1 MFFDRLSAQ
10 AKELGVTQSPTR
22 PVRPQSTLRDVAA
35 AAGVS
40 VATASRVLSGS
51 SATSASS
58 REAVNTAAAELGFRP
73 NSQARALR
81 SSKTASIGLLIPDIR
96 NPHFADLAHSVERRA
111 RERGLVTLISA
122 ADEQLEMQ
130 EDALRL
136 LMSHNV
142 DGLIVVP
149 QGQPDSSEGSE
160 ALEAVARSGIPLVL
174 VDRVVTGLDAPC
186 VVPDTSGLEA
196 AVATLAAEGHTR
208 IALIAGPATSS
219 TGRER
224 REAFERAL
232 EKAGCSLDP
241 VLVYEGD
248 FQPNSGRQGIEF
260 LLGLPRHQRPS
271 AVMFADGPMAMGTMM
286 ALHER
291 GVSIPRDLSVVAH
304 DDLDAFKLC
313 NPPLSAVAQDVKGMG
328 ATAVDVLLDPTSY
341 RAGHAV
347 RHPTYFVPRGSVSQP
362 STPRTDNHRKGGDDS

>member
-1 MFFDRLSAQ
+1 M
-10 AKELGVTQSPTR
+10 TQSPTR
-22 PVRPQSTLRDVAA
+22 PLRSRSTLRDVAA

-40 VATASRVLSGS
+40 VATASRVLSVS
-51 SATSASS
+51 SATLASS
-58 REAVNTAAAELGFRP
+58 REAVNAAAVELGFRP

-81 SSKTASIGLLIPDIR
+81 SSRTASIGLLIPDIR

-122 ADEQLEMQ
+122 ADEQLETQ

-149 QGQPDSSEGSE
+149 QGKPDSSGGSE
-160 ALEAVARSGIPLVL
+160 ALETVARSGIPLVL
-174 VDRVVTGLDAPC
+174 VDRVVTGLDVPC
-186 VVPDTSGLEA
+186 VMPDTGGLEA
-196 AVATLAAEGHTR
+196 AVAALTDEGHTR

-224 REAFERAL
+224 REAFQRAL
-232 EKAGCSLDP
+232 EEAGCSLDP

-248 FQPNSGRQGIEF
+248 FQPTSGRQGIDF
-260 LLGLPRHQRPS
+260 LFDLPANQRPS
-271 AVMFADGPMAMGTMM
+271 AVVFADGPMAMGAMA

-291 GVSIPRDLSVVAH
+291 GVKIPRDLSVVAH

-313 NPPLSAVAQDVKGMG
+313 SPPLSAVAQDVKGMG
-328 ATAVDVLLDPTSY
+328 VSAVDVLLDPMSY
-341 RAGHAV
+341 RAGYAV
-347 RHPTYFVPRGSVSQP
+347 RHPTHFVPRGSVSQP
-362 STPRTDNHRKGGDDS
+362 STSRTDNDRKGGDDS